1 MKFVPKALEKT
12 GDISAGQASCAQTF
26 KWIAG
31 FLVAGVL
38 FYIFL
43 GIITDIGARFFPT
56 SLERRLAGIWT
67 GIESYNTEQ
76 SNRQELAERLLND
89 LLMSPGLPDLNYSIQ
104 IIDADQPNALA
115 MPGGTILLTEGLFD
129 AVRSEQGLAMVIGHE
144 LGHFKNRDHLRSM
157 GRGILLSLAI
167 GVMFGDSDLGSVVQ
181 QFVMVDQ
188 RRYSRAQERSA
199 DELGIELLVAAY
211 GHAGGALEF
220 FEAIR
225 EKHSQNAFVEFFST
239 HPDPEKRIA
248 HLQELIEIRGYP
260 TSRVQPIEKEAN

>member
-12 GDISAGQASCAQTF
+12 GDISAGQAPCAHIL

-31 FLVAGVL
+31 FFVAGVL
-38 FYIFL
+38 FYILL

-56 SLERRLAGIWT
+56 SLERRLAEIWT
-67 GIESYNTEQ
+67 GIESFNTEQ
-76 SNRQELAERLLND
+76 SSRQDLAEKLLSNLLISPD
-89 LLMSPGLPDLNYSIQ
+89 LPNLNYSIQ

-115 MPGGTILLTEGLFD
+115 MPGGTILLTEALFD
-129 AVRSEQGLAMVIGHE
+129 AVRSEQGLAMIIGHE

-167 GVMFGDSDLGSVVQ
+167 GVMFRESDLGNVIQ

-188 RRYSRAQERSA
+188 RRYSRTQERAA
-199 DELGIELLVAAY
+199 DEAGIELLVAAY
-211 GHAGGALEF
+211 GHAGGAMEF

-239 HPDPEKRIA
+239 HPNPEKRIA
-248 HLQELIEIRGYP
+248 HLQELIKIRGYA
-260 TSRVQPIEKEAN
+260 TSRVQPIGKEAN